1 MTLWIV
7 LTVLIAAACAALA
20 IPLVRRYDARRDPDA
35 LSVLLQQLDEIDA
48 QEKAGTLASAEAEP
62 LRTELK
68 RRILTEGR
76 APEKAVRPFASNL
89 RAGIAIGLAVAMS
102 ASAVLLYARLGS
114 PELATTVTG
123 PAAAPAAAVGA
134 DGQQPPPDVASMVA
148 QLEQRMKENPGDPEG
163 WRMLGWSYFQLQ
175 RFQESAEA
183 YRKAAELKPDEAV
196 YYSAQG
202 ESLVQAANG
211 AVTPA
216 AKAAFES
223 ARKLDPTDARSRF
236 FLALGKEQQGNVKGA
251 VDDWIALLNESP
263 ADAPYAQRLR
273 EIVAEA
279 AQKGGIDISGR
290 ITAPAPAAAAAQVA
304 PPGGVPPAPMRGP
317 TPEQVAAA
325 QQMDPND
332 RQAMVRGM
340 VEGLDAR
347 LKANPRD
354 RDGWVRLMRARM
366 VLGESGKAAEAYRAA
381 RAAYA
386 DDPGTLEGL
395 ATQAKQLG
403 VPGA

>member
-7 LTVLIAAACAALA
+7 LTVLIAAACTALA

-35 LSVLLQQLDEIDA
+35 LSVLLQQIDEIDA
-48 QEKAGTLASAEAEP
+48 QEKAGTLAAAEAEP

-76 APEKAVRPFASNL
+76 SAEKAARPFASNV
-89 RAGIAIGLAVAMS
+89 RAALAVTLAVAMS
-102 ASAVLLYARLGS
+102 AAAVLLYARLGN
-114 PELATTVTG
+114 PELATTTAG
-123 PAAAPAAAVGA
+123 AAPDVATTA
-134 DGQQPPPDVASMVA
+134 DGQQAPPDVASMVA

-196 YYSAQG
+196 YFSAQG

-236 FLALGKEQQGNVKGA
+236 FLALGKEQPGNVKGA
-251 VDDWIALLNESP
+251 IDDWIALLNESP

-273 EIVAEA
+273 EIVTEA

-290 ITAPAPAAAAAQVA
+290 ITAPAPAAQVPQIA
-304 PPGGVPPAPMRGP
+304 PPGGVPPTPMRGP
-317 TPEQVAAA
+317 SAEQIAAA
-325 QQMDPND
+325 QQMNPND

-340 VEGLDAR
+340 VDGLDQR

>member
-1 MTLWIV
+1 VTLWIV
-7 LTVLIAAACAALA
+7 LTVLIAAASAALA

-48 QEKAGTLASAEAEP
+48 QEKAGTLAAAEAEP

-76 APEKAVRPFASNL
+76 SPAAAARPFATNI
-89 RAGIAIGLAVAMS
+89 RAGIAIALAVAMS
-102 ASAVLLYARLGS
+102 GAATWLYARLGN

-123 PAAAPAAAVGA
+123 PAAAEGGAPAA
-134 DGQQPPPDVASMVA
+134 DGGQAPPDVGAMVA

-175 RFQESAEA
+175 RFADSATA
-183 YRKAAELKPDEAV
+183 YAKAAELKPGEAV
-196 YYSAQG
+196 YHSAQG
-202 ESLVQAANG
+202 EALVQAANG

-216 AKAAFES
+216 AKAAFET

-236 FLALGKEQQGNVKGA
+236 FLALGKEQQGDVKGA
-251 VDDWIALLNESP
+251 VDDWISLLNESP

-273 EIVAEA
+273 EIVGEA
-279 AQKGGIDISGR
+279 AQKAGLDISGR
-290 ITAPAPAAAAAQVA
+290 IKVAAPVAQEA
-304 PPGGVPPAPMRGP
+304 PPGGVPPTPMRGP
-317 TPEQVAAA
+317 SPEQVQAA

-347 LKANPRD
+347 LRANPRD

-381 RAAYA
+381 RAAYS

-395 ATQAKQLG
+395 QTQAKQMG

>member
-7 LTVLIAAACAALA
+7 LTVMIAAACAALA

-35 LSVLLQQLDEIDA
+35 LTVLLQQLDEIDA
-48 QEKAGTLASAEAEP
+48 QEKAGTLSAAEAEP

-76 APEKAVRPFASNL
+76 KPEKESRPFAANL

-102 ASAVLLYARLGS
+102 GSAVWLYARLGN
-114 PELATTVTG
+114 PELATTVTAA
-123 PAAAPAAAVGA
+123 AAAPATAAA
-134 DGQQPPPDVASMVA
+134 DGQESPDVASMVA

-175 RFQESAEA
+175 RFAESADA
-183 YRKAAELKPDEAV
+183 YGKAAALKPDEAV
-196 YYSAQG
+196 FHSAQG

-216 AKAAFES
+216 AKAAFET
-223 ARKLDPTDARSRF
+223 ARRLDPADARSRF

-263 ADAPYAQRLR
+263 ADAPFAPRLR
-273 EIVAEA
+273 EIITES

-290 ITAPAPAAAAAQVA
+290 ITAPAPVAAASQIA
-304 PPGGVPPAPMRGP
+304 PPGGVPPTPMRGP